1 MNECSIRQIESGKP
15 GLLAFEV
22 NGKIRKRDVE
32 AMARTVK
39 EAFATPGKID
49 IIIVMSNYDGIE
61 FGAAFDA
68 ESLTVQAESA
78 AEVRKYAVVGA
89 PGWAEAMIN
98 LLSPLTPVEERTFD
112 LEEAERA
119 WAWVRAS

>member
-1 MNECSIRQIESGKP
+1 MNEGSIRQIESGRP

-22 NGKIRKRDVE
+22 DGKIRKRDIE

-39 EAFATPGKID
+39 DAFAMPGKID
-49 IIIVMSNYDGIE
+49 IIIVMTNYDGIE

-68 ESLTVQAESA
+68 ESLTAQAES
-78 AEVRKYAVVGA
+78 VTQLRKYAVVGA
-89 PGWAEAMIN
+89 PGWAEAMIS

-112 LEEAERA
+112 LEEAEQA
-119 WAWVRAS
+119 WAWVRA

>member
-1 MNECSIRQIESGKP
+1 MNEGSIRQIDSGKP
-15 GLLAFEV
+15 ELLAFEV
-22 NGKIRKRDVE
+22 NGKIRKRDIE

-39 EAFATPGKID
+39 DAFAMPGKID
-49 IIIVMSNYDGIE
+49 IIIVMTDYDGIE

-68 ESLTVQAESA
+68 EGLTAQAQS
-78 AEVRKYAVVGA
+78 VSQLRRYAVVGA

-112 LEEAERA
+112 LDEADQA
-119 WAWVRAS
+119 WAWVRA